1 MASWLKLLQLLL
13 SNILMV
19 LLFVFEDPIN
29 KQIMDLAVDLNTL
42 VCFDSFNILGLDYCV
57 FLFLIHVKR

>member
-19 LLFVFEDPIN
+19 LLFVFEDPNN
-29 KQIMDLAVDLNTL
+29 KQIMENWLLTSTL
-42 VCFDSFNILGLDYCV
+42 SSALTAALTSSISWM
-57 FLFLIHVKR
+57 

>member
-1 MASWLKLLQLLL
+1 MAPLLKPLQLLL

-29 KQIMDLAVDLNTL
+29 KQIMETWLLTSTL
-42 VCFDSFNILGLDYCV
+42 SSALTPSISWM
-57 FLFLIHVKR
+57 